1 MEQRNILPAGAV
13 DRPRLTRQDIA
24 RLLEAG
30 LDPNGRGD
38 AKLER
43 QLDGDIRPG
52 RVALAHEPSMKA
64 PTPAAVLVPLVDRP
78 EGMTVLLTQRTDH
91 LAHHPGQISFPGG
104 RLEDSDGG
112 DFVVAALRETQEEI
126 GLHPERVTVLGRLD
140 EYITGTGFMVIPT
153 VGVIQPPFEVTA
165 DPFEV
170 AEVFEVPL
178 AFVLDPENHKLNR
191 RVVEGRHRP
200 FWALTYEER
209 VIWGATAGILVNL
222 SEVLGRSS

>member
-1 MEQRNILPAGAV
+1 MEQRNVLPPGAV

-52 RVALAHEPSMKA
+52 RVALAHESSMKVL
-64 PTPAAVLVPLVDRP
+64 TPAAVLVPLVERP
-78 EGMTVLLTQRTDH
+78 QGMTVLLTQRTDH

-126 GLHPERVTVLGRLD
+126 GLLPERVTVLGRLD
-140 EYITGTGFMVIPT
+140 EYITGTGFMVIPV
-153 VGVIQPPFEVTA
+153 VGIITPPFEVTA

-222 SEVLGRSS
+222 SDVLSCKS

>member
-1 MEQRNILPAGAV
+1 MEQRNVLPPGAV
-13 DRPRLTRQDIA
+13 DRPRLTRQVIA

-52 RVALAHEPSMKA
+52 RPLLDHA
-64 PTPAAVLVPLVDRP
+64 PTPAAVLVPLVERP

-104 RLEDSDGG
+104 RLEASDGG
-112 DFVVAALRETQEEI
+112 DSIVAALRETHEEI
-126 GLHPERVTVLGRLD
+126 GLAADRVTVLGRLD
-140 EYITGTGFMVIPT
+140 EYITGTGFVVSPV
-153 VGVIQPPFEVTA
+153 VGFIVPPF
-165 DPFEV
+165 DLFPDSFEV
-170 AEVFEVPL
+170 AEIFEVPL
-178 AFVLDPENHKLNR
+178 SFVLDPDNHKLHR
-191 RVVEGRHRP
+191 LVIEGRHRP

-222 SEVLGRSS
+222 SEVLGAATP

>member
-1 MEQRNILPAGAV
+1 MEQRNILPSGAV

-52 RVALAHEPSMKA
+52 RVALDRA
-64 PTPAAVLVPLVDRP
+64 PTPAAVLVPLVERP
-78 EGMTVLLTQRTDH
+78 EGTTVLLTQRTDH

-104 RLEDSDGG
+104 RLEESDGG

-126 GLHPERVTVLGRLD
+126 GLLPERVTVLGRLD
-140 EYITGTGFMVIPT
+140 EYITGTGFMVIPV
-153 VGVIQPPFEVTA
+153 VGVIQPPFETTA

-222 SEVLGRSS
+222 SEVLGRSL

>member
-1 MEQRNILPAGAV
+1 MEQRNVLPPGAV
-13 DRPRLTRQDIA
+13 DRPRLTRQVIA

-52 RVALAHEPSMKA
+52 RPLLDHA
-64 PTPAAVLVPLVDRP
+64 PTPAAVLVPLVERP

-104 RLEDSDGG
+104 RLEVSDGG
-112 DFVVAALRETQEEI
+112 DSIVAALRETHEEI
-126 GLHPERVTVLGRLD
+126 GLAADRVTVLGRLD
-140 EYITGTGFMVIPT
+140 EYITGTGFVVSPV
-153 VGVIQPPFEVTA
+153 VGLIVPPF
-165 DPFEV
+165 DLFPDSFEV
-170 AEVFEVPL
+170 AEIFEVPL
-178 AFVLDPENHKLNR
+178 SFVLDPDNHKLHR
-191 RVVEGRHRP
+191 LVIEGRHRP

-222 SEVLGRSS
+222 SEVLGAATP